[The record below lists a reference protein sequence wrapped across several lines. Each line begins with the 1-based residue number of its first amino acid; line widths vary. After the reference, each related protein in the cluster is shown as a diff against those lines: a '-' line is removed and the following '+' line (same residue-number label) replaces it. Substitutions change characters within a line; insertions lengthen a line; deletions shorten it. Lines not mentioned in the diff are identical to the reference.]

1 MLESLMKCRL
11 SVRQC
16 LLVGVMTGVS
26 VAASAKEWNTLTG
39 EPPLVI
45 AHRGASG
52 YMPDHTLAGYI
63 KAVELGADFIEPDLV
78 STKDGVLIARHEP
91 NLKDTTDIATR
102 PEFAMYERVEK
113 VDGREE
119 KGWFASDLTLAQI
132 KTLRAKQ
139 PRADRSAAFDGQF
152 EIPTFEEI
160 LQLREK
166 LSKQYKR
173 EIGVYPETKHP
184 AWHAEKGL
192 GFEAGLV
199 ALLDKY
205 NLNRVDA
212 PVFIQSFE
220 LTNLKAL
227 KAMTDVKKVYLID
240 GDYVAADGSVLT
252 IRPYDFVKQG
262 DVRTYEDMLSDAN
275 LKEIAQVVQGI
286 GPWKVYIA
294 SYKTESGKTTRLP
307 ANNFIARAHAAGL
320 AVHPFT
326 FRNEAKHLTSGDMGE
341 PYHEYALYFQL
352 GVDGVFSDYTD
363 KAVAARTRFAKN
375 KK

>member
-1 MLESLMKCRL
+1 MLESLMN
-11 SVRQC
+11 VQQC
-16 LLVGVMTGVS
+16 LLVGVMMGVS

-52 YMPDHTLAGYI
+52 YMPDHTLAGYT

-113 VDGREE
+113 VDGRDE

-139 PRADRSAAFDGQF
+139 PRADRNAAFDGQF
-152 EIPTFEEI
+152 EIPTFEEV

-173 EIGVYPETKHP
+173 AIGVYPETKHP
-184 AWHAEKGL
+184 AWHSEKGL
-192 GFEAGLV
+192 EFEAGLV
-199 ALLDKY
+199 ALLGKY
-205 NLNRVDA
+205 NLNRADA

-240 GDYVAADGSVLT
+240 GDDVAADGSVVT

-262 DVRTYEDMLSDAN
+262 DVRTYADMLSDAN
-275 LKEIAQVVQGI
+275 LKEIAQVAQGI

-294 SYKTESGKTTRLP
+294 SYKTEFGKTTRLP

-326 FRNEAKHLTSGDMGE
+326 FRNESKHLTSGDMGE
-341 PYHEYALYFQL
+341 PYNEYALYFQL

-363 KAVAARTRFAKN
+363 TAVAARARFAKD